1 MVYKFYDTVMI
12 LLFFFFNLLMYITMV
27 TSVLVI
33 LGPDQRNAANAVFA
47 SWMAVGNILGF
58 LSGASGQWHR

>member
-1 MVYKFYDTVMI
+1 
-12 LLFFFFNLLMYITMV
+12 MYITMV

-58 LSGASGQWHR
+58 LSGASGNWHT